1 MSEIE
6 YVSIERVEIVKESLW
21 VHVVAVMNLRD
32 NTEMSQGDLAGKNPG
47 ENPSASIMNHSS
59 LLLKTIQHIELSGQE
74 QDNTDF
80 VLN

>member
-1 MSEIE
+1 
-6 YVSIERVEIVKESLW
+6 
-21 VHVVAVMNLRD
+21 MNLRD